1 MAVFP
6 LHFFKQWKDW
16 SQILTHQRIMIF
28 DERSDQDMITT
39 ELFHR
44 IMQSTWCSLSKK
56 ELLVMGRVV
65 IFRAMSGFGY
75 SGFLKFSG
83 TKRVRV
89 SNFLTSG
96 FGYLFSTHK
105 RISGIIYE
113 AFWQYRSICRFSNHK
128 DDHNSATQSVKLSF
142 WYHGDFYQWFLHALL
157 HHPWS

>member
-1 MAVFP
+1 MFIIQKGIASDGSGSNFP
-6 LHFFKQWKDW
+6 GH
-16 SQILTHQRIMIF
+16 
-28 DERSDQDMITT
+28 ER
-39 ELFHR
+39 
-44 IMQSTWCSLSKK
+44 
-56 ELLVMGRVV
+56 VRVV
-65 IFRAMSGFGY
+65 VFV
-75 SGFLKFSG
+75 KFSG

-142 WYHGDFYQWFLHALL
+142 
-157 HHPWS
+157 